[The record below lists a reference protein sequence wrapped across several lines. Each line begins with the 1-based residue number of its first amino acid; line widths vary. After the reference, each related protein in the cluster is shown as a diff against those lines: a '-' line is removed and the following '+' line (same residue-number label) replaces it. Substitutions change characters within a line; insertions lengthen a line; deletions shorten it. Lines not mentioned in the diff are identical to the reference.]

1 MFGINDVFLYVI
13 CNHVYHSNMVN
24 FVLYSLT
31 QIYNLLKAYPSAI
44 VEEDD
49 KGRIPFSE
57 PIMYD
62 ELYFISFAVIFIL
75 Y

>member
-1 MFGINDVFLYVI
+1 MCFDMSFFAI
-13 CNHVYHSNMVN
+13 CNHVYHSNLMN
-24 FVLYSLT
+24 FVFHSLS

>member
-1 MFGINDVFLYVI
+1 MCFDMSFFAI

-57 PIMYD
+57 PIMYVS
-62 ELYFISFAVIFIL
+62 FIFAVIFIL

>member
-1 MFGINDVFLYVI
+1 
-13 CNHVYHSNMVN
+13 MVN

>member
-1 MFGINDVFLYVI
+1 MMCFDMSFFAI

-57 PIMYD
+57 PIMYVS
-62 ELYFISFAVIFIL
+62 FIFAVIFIL